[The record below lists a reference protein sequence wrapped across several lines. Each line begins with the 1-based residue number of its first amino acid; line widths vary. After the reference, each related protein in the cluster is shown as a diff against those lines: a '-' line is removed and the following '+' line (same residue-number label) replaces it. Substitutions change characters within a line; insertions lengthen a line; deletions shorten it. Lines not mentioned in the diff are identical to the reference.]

1 VSRKRSKPDSSN
13 LKQIIGVLNADK
25 DYSPDIYARSVACRR
40 SVTDKESWL
49 GLSGFASEE
58 TPIAMI
64 FPERTQPFAMIRSLL
79 GPLAQER
86 RPGQDDKKAYA
97 LMIDQL
103 RRYVDSWITEG
114 VDWSLFRFS
123 EWARNNGDLA
133 KELQDAVK
141 TSDFLVMG
149 ALSGGAMPVMANAG
163 RQAASRLAERDAAS
177 LFLAILAD
185 PMNHN
190 LRRCKY
196 PSCQH
201 YFVNLSG
208 HEKAYCSR
216 QCATRDSARR
226 TMESRRE
233 RQKARKIR
241 ATTMLI
247 KEWERFTTS
256 GKSLAMWRRRQLGR
270 DWKAWIVAESHEDLT
285 KTWLTRAIN
294 RGWIRPPQSNVRMEE
309 KHNGDLQA
317 R

>member
-13 LKQIIGVLNADK
+13 LKQIVGVLNADK
-25 DYSPDIYARSVACRR
+25 EYSPDIYARSVAYRR
-40 SVTDKESWL
+40 SLTDKESWL
-49 GLSGFASEE
+49 SLLGFASEE
-58 TPIAMI
+58 TPITVI

-79 GPLAQER
+79 GPHAQEPR
-86 RPGQDDKKAYA
+86 LGHGERKAHA
-97 LMIDQL
+97 LMLKQL

-123 EWARNNGDLA
+123 EWTRNNADLA
-133 KELQDAVK
+133 KELQSAVK
-141 TSDFLVMG
+141 TTGFRLMG
-149 ALSGGAMPVMANAG
+149 TVSGGAMPVMVDAG
-163 RQAASRLAERDAAS
+163 LQAASRLAERDAAS

-185 PMNHN
+185 PMSHN
-190 LRRCKY
+190 LGRCRY
-196 PSCQH
+196 ASCQR

-226 TMESRRE
+226 TMEIRRE
-233 RQKARKIR
+233 RHKVRKIR
-241 ATTMLI
+241 VTTMLI

-270 DWKAWIVAESHEDLT
+270 DWKAWIVAESHKDLT

-294 RGWIRPPQSNVRMEE
+294 RGWIRPPQSNVRMEGA
-309 KHNGDLQA
+309 HNGNLQT